1 MNGMNWPLGPRLPSS
16 LKAKKFLASSRKYLF
31 QPARILSVNQNVST
45 HHEKVTDLVGLH
57 VKEVT
62 AHTKSVMTLIALLGS
77 RAVRV
82 RETTRDPT
90 VSAATQDVTLVT
102 DQPELLGLRGS
113 AATQDVTLATDQLAL
128 LGLTV
133 SAATQDVT
141 LATDQL
147 ALLGLTVS
155 AATQDVTLATDQ
167 LALLGLTVS
176 AATQD
181 VTLATDQL
189 GLLGQRGSAAIREEI
204 HQIAQ
209 PGLHVSTQRI
219 RQPMILPSPIQ
230 RSVTTARVTERID
243 PQLTSDLHA
252 VRTPAAQVVLQSA
265 NL

>member
-1 MNGMNWPLGPRLPSS
+1 V
-16 LKAKKFLASSRKYLF
+16 K
-31 QPARILSVNQNVST
+31 ILSVNQNVST

-62 AHTKSVMTLIALLGS
+62 AHTKSAMTLIALLGS

-82 RETTRDPT
+82 REATRDPT
-90 VSAATQDVTLVT
+90 VSVATQDVTLAI
-102 DQPELLGLRGS
+102 DQPELQDQKASAATQDATLATDQLGLLGQRAS
-113 AATQDVTLATDQLAL
+113 AATQDVTLATDQLGLQDQKASAATQDVTLATDRPEL

-133 SAATQDVT
+133 SAATQDAT
-141 LATDQL
+141 LATDQPE
-147 ALLGLTVS
+147 LLGLTVS
-155 AATQDVTLATDQ
+155 AATQDA
-167 LALLGLTVS
+167 
-176 AATQD
+176 
-181 VTLATDQL
+181 TLATDQL

-219 RQPMILPSPIQ
+219 RQRIILPSPIQ
-230 RSVTTARVTERID
+230 RIVTTARVTERID

-252 VRTPAAQVVLQSA
+252 VRIPVAQVVLQSA

>member
-1 MNGMNWPLGPRLPSS
+1 M
-16 LKAKKFLASSRKYLF
+16 
-31 QPARILSVNQNVST
+31 
-45 HHEKVTDLVGLH
+45 VTGRVGLRA
-57 VKEVT
+57 KEVIV
-62 AHTKSVMTLIALLGS
+62 HIKSAMTLIALLGS

-82 RETTRDPT
+82 RETTRDP
-90 VSAATQDVTLVT
+90 
-102 DQPELLGLRGS
+102 
-113 AATQDVTLATDQLAL
+113 
-128 LGLTV
+128 TV

-155 AATQDVTLATDQ
+155 AATQDVTLAT
-167 LALLGLTVS
+167 G
-176 AATQD
+176 
-181 VTLATDQL
+181 QL

-230 RSVTTARVTERID
+230 RIVTTARVTERID

-252 VRTPAAQVVLQSA
+252 VRIPVAQVVLQSA

>member
-1 MNGMNWPLGPRLPSS
+1 M
-16 LKAKKFLASSRKYLF
+16 
-31 QPARILSVNQNVST
+31 
-45 HHEKVTDLVGLH
+45 VTGRVGLR

-62 AHTKSVMTLIALLGS
+62 AHTKSAMTLVALLGS

-90 VSAATQDVTLVT
+90 VSAATQD
-102 DQPELLGLRGS
+102 
-113 AATQDVTLATDQLAL
+113 ATLATDQLAL

-141 LATDQL
+141 LATDQPE
-147 ALLGLTVS
+147 LLGLTVS

-167 LALLGLTVS
+167 PELQDQKAS
-176 AATQD
+176 AATQG
-181 VTLATDQL
+181 VTLATDQPEL
-189 GLLGQRGSAAIREEI
+189 QDQKASAATQGVTLATDQPELQDQKASAAIREGI

-219 RQPMILPSPIQ
+219 RQPIILPSPIQ
-230 RSVTTARVTERID
+230 RIVTTARVTERID

-252 VRTPAAQVVLQSA
+252 VRIPVAQVVLQSA